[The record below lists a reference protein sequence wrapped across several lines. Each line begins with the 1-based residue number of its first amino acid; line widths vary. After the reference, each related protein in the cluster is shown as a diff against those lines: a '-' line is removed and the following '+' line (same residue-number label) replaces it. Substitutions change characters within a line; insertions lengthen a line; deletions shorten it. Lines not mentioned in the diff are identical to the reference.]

1 MPARLPIIH
10 QTEATECGLACLA
23 MLANYHG
30 HNIDLHNLRARFN
43 ISLKGAD
50 LGSLMSISGAL
61 GLSPRALT
69 LDMSHMGQLKLPAL
83 LHWDMNH
90 FVVLKSIS
98 KNHVIIHDPASGAR
112 KLSLAEFGNHFTG
125 VALELTPRADF
136 KPINAAA
143 PLKLSMLWSKISGLK
158 RAILQTLILSL
169 LLQALILLAPL
180 YLQYSIDQALPR
192 ADKTLL
198 LTLALGF
205 GALAILRSLSEAV
218 RSWAILIYGQQLSLQ
233 MAGNVFAHMLR
244 LPLSYFER
252 RHIGDI
258 ISRINST
265 QPIQQ
270 ALTRDVATVFI
281 DAAMGLITL
290 CVMFAFSPLLT
301 VIVVLSAL
309 AGLALTLLI
318 YPHLRA
324 AQEET
329 ITRQAS
335 ENSYVI
341 ESLRANMTVK
351 LFGREAQRESSWRNL
366 FARYINSST
375 HYGKLMIWQNLGQSL
390 LSGLQLIAIIY
401 FGVSQIITPNGSAFT
416 LGMLFAFLMYRQLFT
431 TSLTSLLQKLISFR
445 LLGLHVER
453 ISDIVL
459 TRPEAGLELKS
470 EHKPELPKSGLKS
483 KVEQSPIKGQIT
495 LDNISFRYSPTEPW
509 IIKDFSLTLDAGALS
524 VFHGSSGGG
533 KTTLLKLIL
542 GLYAPQ
548 KGRILLDGRPIA
560 DYDKAV
566 LRSQIGVVMQDDTLI
581 SGSLAD
587 NISFFDAGLDMDR
600 AEAAAKAAQIH
611 DDIVKMPM
619 GYQSMVGDMGSI
631 LSGGQRQR
639 VLLARALYIN
649 PRILCLDEGTA
660 NLDEHTERGIAQL
673 ISDMDITRLIIA
685 HRPEFISRADAL
697 ISI

>member
-1 MPARLPIIH
+1 MTPRLPIIH

-30 HNIDLHNLRARFN
+30 HNIDLHALRARFN

-50 LGSLMSISGAL
+50 LGSLMSIAGAL

-69 LDMSHMGQLKLPAL
+69 LDISHLGQLKLPAL

-90 FVVLKSIS
+90 FVVLKAVGTRS
-98 KNHVIIHDPASGAR
+98 VIIHDPANGAR
-112 KLSLAEFGNHFTG
+112 KLSLKEFGNHFTG
-125 VALELTPRADF
+125 VALELSPRADF
-136 KPINAAA
+136 QPVNAAA

-158 RAILQTLILSL
+158 RAILQTLLLSL
-169 LLQALILLAPL
+169 LLQALILIAPL

-192 ADKTLL
+192 GDKGLL
-198 LTLALGF
+198 LALALGF
-205 GALAILRSLSEAV
+205 GALATLRSLSEAV

-281 DAAMGLITL
+281 DAAMGVITL
-290 CVMFAFSPLLT
+290 IVMFAFSPLLT
-301 VIVVLSAL
+301 AIVVASAL

-318 YPHLRA
+318 YPRLRS

-366 FARYINSST
+366 FSHYVNSST
-375 HYGKLMIWQNLGQSL
+375 QYGKLMIWQNLGQSL
-390 LSGLQLIAIIY
+390 LSGLQLITIIY
-401 FGVSQIITPNGSAFT
+401 FGVSQLIEPPTHPSANLLT

-445 LLGLHVER
+445 LLGLHVQR

-459 TRPEAGLELKS
+459 TSPEAGLEHGVS
-470 EHKPELPKSGLKS
+470 MSKPEFTKPKRVIGK
-483 KVEQSPIKGQIT
+483 IT
-495 LDNISFRYSPTEPW
+495 LENVSFRYSPTEPW
-509 IIKDFSLTLDAGALS
+509 IIQDLSITLEAGALT

-548 KGRILLDGRPIA
+548 KGRILLDDRPIA
-560 DYDKAV
+560 DYDKAHI
-566 LRSQIGVVMQDDTLI
+566 RSQIGVVMQDDTLI

-587 NISFFDAGLDMDR
+587 NISFFDAGLDMNR
-600 AEAAAKAAQIH
+600 VESAAKTAQIH
-611 DDIVKMPM
+611 NDIVKMPM

-639 VLLARALYIN
+639 LLLARALYIN
-649 PRILCLDEGTA
+649 PRILALDEGTA
-660 NLDEHTERGIAQL
+660 NLDENTEREIAQL
-673 ISDMDITRLIIA
+673 ISDMNITRLIIA
-685 HRPEFISRADAL
+685 HRPEFITRADKL